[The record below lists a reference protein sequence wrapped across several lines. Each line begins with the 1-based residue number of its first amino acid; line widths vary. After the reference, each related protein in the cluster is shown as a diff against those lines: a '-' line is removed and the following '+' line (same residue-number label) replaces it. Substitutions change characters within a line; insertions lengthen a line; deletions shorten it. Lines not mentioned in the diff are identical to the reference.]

1 MMNPTLLLGID
12 IGTQGAKAVVIDDK
26 GHVVS
31 SADVS
36 YSFES
41 PQPGWCEQSPSL
53 WWESVIACLHRL
65 WKNGVDPADIRAVGA
80 AGQMHSLVIL
90 DERNQPIRPAI
101 LWNDGRTLKECG
113 EIEEIIGSDR
123 LFTTTRNPIL
133 PGFTAPK
140 LLWLKKNEP
149 HQYSRIKK
157 VLMPKDYIVHEL
169 TGEFSADV
177 TDASGTCL
185 LDVQKREWAWDIIK
199 DLGFSSEWF
208 PPVSESQEVV
218 GTIGETAS
226 RVTGLPIGIP
236 VVAGAGDNAA
246 AALGNGIITE
256 RKGSISIGTSGT
268 VFVPLNELP
277 DLARD
282 QAGTLHLFCHCL
294 PGMWHAMGTTLSAGM
309 SLKWLRDTFEKQNY
323 DDLLDGVEQVEAGAD
338 GLLFFPYLNGERSP
352 LNNPQAKGV
361 FFGLTYGHHR
371 KSMARAVIEG
381 VCYSL
386 RDVLDMMEKAGIEV
400 ADWTVTGGAIKNP
413 IWTKVLAD
421 VYQQHLQ
428 VHVEREGPAYG
439 VSILAGLGNGVWKAV
454 TDLPMLDQVVNR
466 IACNRENQHVYDAQ
480 FARYQS
486 IAHAMNPLF

>member
-1 MMNPTLLLGID
+1 MNQTFLLGLD
-12 IGTQGAKAVVIDDK
+12 IGTQGAKAVVIDDM

-31 SADVS
+31 SANVS

-53 WWESVIACLHRL
+53 WWESVISCLHRL
-65 WKNGVDPADIRAVGA
+65 WKNGVDPAAIRAIGTT
-80 AGQMHSLVIL
+80 GQMHSLVIL
-90 DERNQPIRPAI
+90 DERKHPIRPAI
-101 LWNDGRTLKECG
+101 LWNDGRTLKECS
-113 EIEEIIGSDR
+113 EMEEIVGSDH
-123 LFTTTRNPIL
+123 LFNKTRNPVL

-149 HQYSRIKK
+149 EHYSQIKK
-157 VLMPKDYIVHEL
+157 VLMPKDYIVYEL

-185 LDVQKREWAWDIIK
+185 LNVPDREWAWDVIDK
-199 DLGFSSEWF
+199 LGFSRDWF

-218 GTIGETAS
+218 GSLSETAAQI
-226 RVTGLPIGIP
+226 TGLPIGIP
-236 VVAGAGDNAA
+236 VIAGAGDNAA

-256 RKGSISIGTSGT
+256 GTGSISIGTSGT
-268 VFVPLNELP
+268 VFIPLKELP

-282 QAGTLHLFCHCL
+282 QASTLHLFCHCL

-309 SLKWLRDTFEKQNY
+309 SLRWLRDAFEKQNY
-323 DDLLDGVEQVEAGAD
+323 DDLLEGVDQVEAGAG
-338 GLLFFPYLNGERSP
+338 GLLFLPYLNGERSP
-352 LNNPQAKGV
+352 LNNPAAKGV
-361 FFGLTYGHHR
+361 FFGLSYEHHR

-386 RDVLDMMEKAGIEV
+386 RDVLDMMEKAEIEV

-421 VYQQHLQ
+421 VFQQHLH
-428 VHVEREGPAYG
+428 VHEEREGPAYG
-439 VSILAGLGNGVWKAV
+439 ASILAGLGNGVWKAV
-454 TDLPMLDQVVNR
+454 ADLPMLDQKAYR
-466 IACNRENQHVYDAQ
+466 IEFNRENQPVYDAQ

-486 IAHAMNPLF
+486 IAQAMNPLF